1 MAKKPILVAGRSGQL
16 ARCLQ
21 DWAVRRNLPMAALGR
36 PDLDLE
42 HLATIEHAVTAIEPC
57 AIINAAAYTAVDRA
71 EAEPER
77 AYAVNR
83 DGAQHLAAA
92 ARKKAI
98 PFVHVST
105 DFVFDGRKPSCYQE
119 EDTPAPLN
127 VYGRTKLAGEAAVQN
142 VNPHAVVIRT
152 SWIYSAYGHNFV
164 KTMLHLSAT
173 QPSVRVVCDQQ
184 GTPTSASD
192 LAAAILEIVRQLAS
206 NDGTRNAGIY
216 HLAGQGEATWHSFA
230 AAVFAGLAGRGRS
243 VPALHAITTEQYPT
257 PAQRPANSRLD
268 SSKAECVFKVRLAPW
283 QDALERCLD
292 QLVVEEG
299 VSRC

>member
-42 HLATIEHAVTAIEPC
+42 HLASIERAVTAIEPC

-71 EAEPER
+71 EAEPAR

-83 DGAQHLAAA
+83 DGAEHLAAA
-92 ARKKAI
+92 ARKRVI
-98 PFVHVST
+98 PFVHIST
-105 DFVFDGRKPSCYQE
+105 DFVFDGRKPSYYQE
-119 EDTPAPLN
+119 EDIPAPLN
-127 VYGRTKLAGEAAVQN
+127 VYGRSKLAGEAAVRN

-164 KTMLHLSAT
+164 RTMLRLSAT
-173 QPSVRVVCDQQ
+173 QPIARVVCDQR
-184 GTPTSASD
+184 GTPTSAFD
-192 LAAAILEIVRQLAS
+192 LAAAILEIVGQLAS
-206 NDGTRNAGIY
+206 GVHRGNAGIY

-230 AAVFAGLAGRGRS
+230 AAIFAGLARRGRS
-243 VPALHAITTEQYPT
+243 VPALHAITTEEYPT
-257 PAQRPANSRLD
+257 SAQRPANSRLD

-283 QDALERCLD
+283 QTALERCLD
-292 QLVVEEG
+292 QLAVVEG
-299 VSRC
+299 V

>member
-1 MAKKPILVAGRSGQL
+1 MAKKPILVAGRSGQF

-21 DWAVRRNLPMAALGR
+21 DCAVQQNLPMAALGP
-36 PDLDLE
+36 PDFDVE
-42 HLATIEHAVTAIEPC
+42 HLASCEHAVTAIEPC
-57 AIINAAAYTAVDRA
+57 AIINAAAYTAVDEA

-92 ARKKAI
+92 ACKKAI
-98 PFVHVST
+98 PFVHIST
-105 DFVFDGRKPSCYQE
+105 DYVFDGRKPSYYQE

-127 VYGRTKLAGEAAVQN
+127 VYGRTKLAGEAAVRN

-164 KTMLHLSAT
+164 KPMVRLSAT
-173 QPSVRVVCDQQ
+173 QPTVRVVCDQH

-192 LAAAILEIVRQLAS
+192 LATAILEIVRQLAS
-206 NDGTRNAGIY
+206 NESSRNAGIY

-230 AAVFAGLAGRGRS
+230 AAIFAGLADQGKERTG
-243 VPALHAITTEQYPT
+243 ALRDH
-257 PAQRPANSRLD
+257 D
-268 SSKAECVFKVRLAPW
+268 
-283 QDALERCLD
+283 
-292 QLVVEEG
+292 
-299 VSRC
+299 